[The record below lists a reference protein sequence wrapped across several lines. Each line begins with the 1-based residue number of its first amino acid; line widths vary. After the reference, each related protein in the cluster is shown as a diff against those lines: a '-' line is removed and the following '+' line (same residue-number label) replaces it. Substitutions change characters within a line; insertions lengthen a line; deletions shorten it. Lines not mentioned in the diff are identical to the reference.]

1 MGRFDSDRALLSRV
15 ELDEKFEIIIEN
27 ILLFLLFNIQPEN
40 TQTKII
46 KKANGLRITN
56 KQELKKL

>member
-1 MGRFDSDRALLSRV
+1 VGRFDSDRALLSRV
-15 ELDEKFEIIIEN
+15 ELDEKFEIIVEN

>member
-15 ELDEKFEIIIEN
+15 ELDEKFEIIVEN